1 MLILTGPQGSGNHLF
16 SKVFAL
22 HDEVFGWQSLLNT
35 YWEGHHHEPFAD
47 TWNDPELLEAFDWDC
62 ADYFVTSISC
72 PYVVDGEPVEPNF
85 VNFINEASNYCKV
98 QLAIIGRDQNI
109 LEAQQNRVRGKH
121 TTPMFL
127 NKIKSLVYMYPTN
140 FISNELLYLYGK
152 EYLQSIAKELDWP
165 IAWWHEELEHILDT
179 NTNAKYVQ
187 PVKEYWLDN
196 EVKKAIKDSKC

>member
-1 MLILTGPQGSGNHLF
+1 
-16 SKVFAL
+16 
-22 HDEVFGWQSLLNT
+22 
-35 YWEGHHHEPFAD
+35 
-47 TWNDPELLEAFDWDC
+47 
-62 ADYFVTSISC
+62 
-72 PYVVDGEPVEPNF
+72 
-85 VNFINEASNYCKV
+85 
-98 QLAIIGRDQNI
+98 
-109 LEAQQNRVRGKH
+109 
-121 TTPMFL
+121 MFM